1 MFSGK
6 RCFTKFKNV
15 GCFADMQTSSRPI
28 PELIFTDLDESSTK
42 YSGHKAQLGELDTYL
57 SDLLCRCAE
66 LTQELGY
73 EYFGLQNHGETNN
86 MNVHSVASLFKIFNN
101 QSNETYNRW
110 LFDVFIVLFK
120 YFLGECYSGPSV
132 QHTYSKDGSSKKC
145 ITRNF
150 KQCPAGKKYENRDG
164 QDYCVGAQGANYVY
178 RV

>member
-28 PELIFTDLDESSTK
+28 PELIFTDLDENSTK

-86 MNVHSVASLFKIFNN
+86 INVHSGASL
-101 QSNETYNRW
+101 
-110 LFDVFIVLFK
+110 
-120 YFLGECYSGPSV
+120 SV
-132 QHTYSKDGSSKKC
+132 YSKYLIINQMKH
-145 ITRNF
+145 ITGGF
-150 KQCPAGKKYENRDG
+150 LTYLL
-164 QDYCVGAQGANYVY
+164 YCLNTF
-178 RV
+178 

>member
-15 GCFADMQTSSRPI
+15 GCFADMQSSSRPI

-86 MNVHSVASLFKIFNN
+86 INVHSVASL
-101 QSNETYNRW
+101 SVYS
-110 LFDVFIVLFK
+110 K
-120 YFLGECYSGPSV
+120 YFIINQMKHITGGFL
-132 QHTYSKDGSSKKC
+132 TYLL
-145 ITRNF
+145 
-150 KQCPAGKKYENRDG
+150 
-164 QDYCVGAQGANYVY
+164 YCLNTF
-178 RV
+178 

>member
-28 PELIFTDLDESSTK
+28 PELIFTDLDENSIK

-86 MNVHSVASLFKIFNN
+86 INVHSVASL
-101 QSNETYNRW
+101 
-110 LFDVFIVLFK
+110 
-120 YFLGECYSGPSV
+120 SV
-132 QHTYSKDGSSKKC
+132 YSKYLIINQMKH
-145 ITRNF
+145 ITGGF
-150 KQCPAGKKYENRDG
+150 LTYLL
-164 QDYCVGAQGANYVY
+164 YCLNTF
-178 RV
+178 

>member
-66 LTQELGY
+66 LIQELGY

-86 MNVHSVASLFKIFNN
+86 INVHSVASL
-101 QSNETYNRW
+101 SVY
-110 LFDVFIVLFK
+110 LK
-120 YFLGECYSGPSV
+120 YFIINQMKHIAGGFL
-132 QHTYSKDGSSKKC
+132 TYLL
-145 ITRNF
+145 
-150 KQCPAGKKYENRDG
+150 
-164 QDYCVGAQGANYVY
+164 YCLNTF
-178 RV
+178 

>member
-86 MNVHSVASLFKIFNN
+86 INVHSSVASL
-101 QSNETYNRW
+101 
-110 LFDVFIVLFK
+110 
-120 YFLGECYSGPSV
+120 SV
-132 QHTYSKDGSSKKC
+132 YSKYLIINQMKH
-145 ITRNF
+145 ITGGF
-150 KQCPAGKKYENRDG
+150 LTYLL
-164 QDYCVGAQGANYVY
+164 YCLNTF
-178 RV
+178 